1 MKISFGRSAAL
12 LCALLVLFAL
22 PFSAA
27 ARPDDTVEWGS
38 FRGTGGSA
46 VVDTD
51 TPLDTAQQQWAFALK
66 GAAEWDKAVSDPL
79 MVNGQIYIAVGS
91 ELLVISRSGELA
103 GKESLAAPIDYTC
116 RPLYSDGNIL
126 VPLSGGRV
134 QALAA
139 DSLETV
145 WITES
150 LPEHDGLAHQSLSTL
165 VESDGYVYFGT
176 ACADWTTSYY
186 GLFLCVEAATGDIVW
201 QHENTEAGYYWS
213 GAAILNGA
221 ALVAGDDGVL
231 TALDARTG
239 AVLDRLQLGAPVR
252 ATTVSD
258 GAHALVVST
267 DGRLHRVT
275 VGQDGHL
282 GEHRS
287 VAFASSSTGTPAVH
301 DGKAYVGG
309 AQADYTGVFCV
320 IDLSKMAVEQTASL
334 SADVKSAPLLST
346 AHVGG
351 VAAYFTSNTLP
362 GGIHVLRSGAAE
374 AALLFS
380 PETADQNYCMTSIMA
395 GPDGTLY
402 YTNDSGKLFAVS
414 GSGAGGEQ
422 NTTVSSSET
431 TVASVNVS
439 ETSPAA
445 TETTPSEPTT
455 GETDSLFF
463 WLTLTAG
470 SAAALLLTRRSCHRN

>member
-1 MKISFGRSAAL
+1 MKISLGRSAAL

-22 PFSAA
+22 PFSVAA
-27 ARPDDTVEWGS
+27 HPDDTVEWGS

-46 VVDTD
+46 VVDTA
-51 TPLDTAQQQWAFALK
+51 TPLDTARQQWAFALK
-66 GAAEWDKAVSDPL
+66 GADEWDKAVSDPL
-79 MVNGQIYIAVGS
+79 MVNGQLYIAVGS
-91 ELLVISRSGELA
+91 ELLVISRSGELTEK
-103 GKESLAAPIDYTC
+103 GSLAAPIDYTC
-116 RPLYSDGNIL
+116 RPLYTGGNIL
-126 VPLSGGRV
+126 VPLSGGRL

-150 LPEHDGLAHQSLSTL
+150 LPEHEGLAHQSLSTL

-239 AVLDRLQLGAPVR
+239 AVLDRLALGAPVR

-258 GAHALVVST
+258 GNHVLLVST
-267 DGRLHRVT
+267 DGRLHRVA
-275 VGQDGHL
+275 VGEDGHL

-320 IDLSKMAVEQTASL
+320 IDLAKMTVERTAAL
-334 SADVKSAPLLST
+334 AADVKSAPLLST
-346 AHVGG
+346 AHAGG
-351 VAAYFTSNTLP
+351 VAAYFTSNALP
-362 GGIHVLRSGAAE
+362 GGIHVLRPDAAE

-402 YTNDSGKLFAVS
+402 YTNDSGKLFAV
-414 GSGAGGEQ
+414 AGGTTGGQ

-431 TVASVNVS
+431 TAASVKVS
-439 ETSPAA
+439 ETSPDT
-445 TETTPSEPTT
+445 TETTPSEPAT
-455 GETDSLFF
+455 GEVDSLPF
-463 WLTLTAG
+463 LLMLTAG
-470 SAAALLLTRRSCHRN
+470 SAAATLLTRRSCHRS